1 MEPVTSGQ
9 PGKPADASPLDD
21 TVGAGR
27 PEPRLAVSLGGLE
40 LANPVMPASGCFG
53 PELGALIDLD
63 RLGALVTK
71 TVFLEP
77 RSGNPAHRLAE
88 SYGGMLNS
96 VGIPSR
102 GLDFFLR
109 ETLPSYARYRPP
121 TIVSIGGLTVD
132 EYFALAERLRGV
144 AGIAALEVNVSCPNL
159 EAGGIEMG
167 ADWRQVERVVRGV
180 VRRSSV
186 PVFAKLTPNVTSI
199 ADLARASEQGGAAAI
214 TAVNT
219 YVGMA
224 VDLDSRRPI
233 LGMGAGGVS
242 GPAIKPLALRMVW
255 AAARA
260 VSIPVVGVGGITTAR
275 DALEFMVVG
284 ARAVQ
289 VGTATFTRPDAML
302 RILDD
307 LAAYLREHRIGD
319 VNELVGTLRLPEAS
333 EVAPELAGAY
343 SEARQNH
350 PRLGVAPASDR
361 PDHGQTTNPRGE
373 TA

>member
-1 MEPVTSGQ
+1 MKPVTPGQ
-9 PGKPADASPLDD
+9 PEALVEGTPSDCSTGPSGPA
-21 TVGAGR
+21 
-27 PEPRLAVSLGGLE
+27 PRLAVSLGGLA

-53 PELGALIDLD
+53 PELAALIDLD

-109 ETLPSYARYRPP
+109 ETLPAYTRYRPP
-121 TIVSIGGLTVD
+121 TIVSIGGLAMG
-132 EYFALAERLRGV
+132 EYFALAERLRGL

-159 EAGGIEMG
+159 EAGGIELG

-180 VRRSSV
+180 AQRSSV

-199 ADLARASEQGGAAAI
+199 ADLARASEQAGAAAI
-214 TAVNT
+214 TAINT

-224 VDLDSRRPI
+224 IDLERRRPI

-242 GPAIKPLALRMVW
+242 GPAIKPQALRMVW

-260 VSIPVVGVGGITTAR
+260 VSIPVIGVGGISTAR
-275 DALEFMVVG
+275 DALEFLVVG

-289 VGTATFTRPDAML
+289 VGTATFTRPDSML
-302 RILDD
+302 RMLDD
-307 LAAYLREHRIGD
+307 LAAYLCEHRIAD
-319 VNELVGTLRLPEAS
+319 VNELVGTLRPPEAS

-343 SEARQNH
+343 SEARQNQ
-350 PRLGVAPASDR
+350 PRPEAVHGSER
-361 PDHGQTTNPRGE
+361 PDREPSIQSFGE
-373 TA
+373 PS